1 MKKINKKGVT
11 LAELV
16 VSFALVSVAVIYF
29 YQTLS
34 TVSELYATSR
44 TETQEFVDKTY
55 ALRIA
60 DEVHKLSR
68 KTLSLF
74 CPDGYNPDSDDW
86 CKYGLNYI
94 SDINKLKIYFENNGI
109 ELVNINRV
117 DITVNGIE
125 NPIFEYKIKI
135 NSGKTYSSYFYYDL
149 TNS

>member
-11 LAELV
+11 IAELV
-16 VSFALVSVAVIYF
+16 VSFALVSVAVVYF

-68 KTLSLF
+68 ETLKYF
-74 CPDGYNPDSDDW
+74 CSSNYDPSNSN
-86 CKYGLNYI
+86 CRYGLNYI
-94 SDINKLKIYFENNGI
+94 SNIDNLETYFENNGI
-109 ELVNINRV
+109 ELVGINKV
-117 DITVNGIE
+117 DITVNGNI
-125 NPIFEYKIKI
+125 NPRFEYKIKI
-135 NSGKTYSSYFYYDL
+135 NSGKTYSSYYYYDL
-149 TNS
+149 TNP